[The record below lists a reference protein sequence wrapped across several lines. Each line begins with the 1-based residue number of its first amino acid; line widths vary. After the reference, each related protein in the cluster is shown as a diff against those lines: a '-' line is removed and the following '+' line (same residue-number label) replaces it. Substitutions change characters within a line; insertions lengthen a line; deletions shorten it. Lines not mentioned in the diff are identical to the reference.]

1 MSSSPP
7 LPTVLSKPNPPVAR
21 QDLRS
26 ALLNSS
32 KPHSTTAFALKMIE
46 QLRQSRELLST
57 PGSEAAIKLLLM
69 DGRSKVLIQP
79 TKSREVTVAEIA
91 LVGVA
96 IPRTISSNICDA
108 LIRATVGEKA
118 GRVCDNVTSVVLT
131 DDAIDCSAVYA
142 RTAGA

>member
-1 MSSSPP
+1 MLVQCIQVS
-7 LPTVLSKPNPPVAR
+7 
-21 QDLRS
+21 
-26 ALLNSS
+26 
-32 KPHSTTAFALKMIE
+32 I
-46 QLRQSRELLST
+46 
-57 PGSEAAIKLLLM
+57 GSM
-69 DGRSKVLIQP
+69 
-79 TKSREVTVAEIA
+79 AEIA